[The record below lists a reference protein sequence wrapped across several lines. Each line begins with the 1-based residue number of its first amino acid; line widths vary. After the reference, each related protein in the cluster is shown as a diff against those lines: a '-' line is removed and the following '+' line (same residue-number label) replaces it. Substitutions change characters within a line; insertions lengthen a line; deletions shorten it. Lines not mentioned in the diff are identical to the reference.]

1 MSANSK
7 IEWTNASW
15 NPVTGCDKISPGC
28 ARCYAAT
35 FAERFRGVKGHPYEQ
50 GFDLKLW
57 PERLELPKQ
66 WKKPRM
72 IFVNSMSDWLHKDV
86 PDEFIFKMLDVMVID
101 APWHTY
107 QLLTKRAER
116 LPDIMKRYLYSR
128 RREDDPE
135 WWLRNLWIGVSVE
148 NQKYADERIPHLLQ
162 TPSAIRWVSCE
173 PLLGPINL
181 RPWLVSPSEYVSDLS
196 TGDSLDWVVVGG
208 ESGYGARPMHPDW
221 VRSIRDQCQEAGTP
235 FFFKQWGAWVPCT
248 HFEGIPANWQKK
260 VCQVTMRVEDSGQD
274 MIIGETMFR
283 VGKKISGRLLDGREW
298 SQYPV

>member
-7 IEWTNASW
+7 IEWTDASW
-15 NPVTGCDKISPGC
+15 NPVTGCDQISPGC
-28 ARCYAAT
+28 ARCYAKT

-57 PERLELPKQ
+57 PERLDLPKH

-116 LPDIMKRYLYSR
+116 LPDLMRWYLYSR
-128 RREDDPE
+128 RREDNPA

-148 NQKYADERIPHLLQ
+148 NQKYANERIPHLLQ
-162 TPSAIRWVSCE
+162 TPAAIRWVSCE
-173 PLLGPINL
+173 PLLGPITL
-181 RPWLVSPSEYVSDLS
+181 HPWLVSQVSTNDLS
-196 TGDSLDWVVVGG
+196 TIPPLNWVVVGG
-208 ESGYGARPMHPDW
+208 ESGHGARPMHPDW
-221 VRSIRDQCQEAGTP
+221 ARSIRDQCQEAGVP
-235 FFFKQWGAWVPCT
+235 FFFKQWGEFSLLSEPQKRSVLVHPDGRLLTAKEAWA
-248 HFEGIPANWQKK
+248 EGTEE
-260 VCQVTMRVEDSGQD
+260 VVR
-274 MIIGETMFR
+274 MIR
-283 VGKKISGRLLDGREW
+283 LGKNKSGRLLDGQEW
-298 SQYPV
+298 SQYPL